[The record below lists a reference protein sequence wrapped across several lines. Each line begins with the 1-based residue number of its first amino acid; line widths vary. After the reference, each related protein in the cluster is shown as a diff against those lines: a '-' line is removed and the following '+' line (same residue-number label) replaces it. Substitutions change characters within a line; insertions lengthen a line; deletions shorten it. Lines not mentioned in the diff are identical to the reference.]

1 MTTSATTGAAALLSR
16 LIKELAGDSGKQP
29 LTDGWQRTRDLLA
42 PLGMNTMGSAREIAD
57 RIVAAG
63 FAERKT
69 IGRRQV
75 TFRLSPRFKT
85 WKDAQAA
92 QKLLLVQKVPAGW
105 APLSKIALG
114 LGKTTRGLQYI
125 ATQGRFAFKAYSIPK
140 ATRHYRASQF
150 AGR

>member
-1 MTTSATTGAAALLSR
+1 MTTGATGAAALLSR
-16 LIKELAGDSGKQP
+16 LVKELAGDSGEQP

-42 PLGMNTMGSAREIAD
+42 PLGMHTMGSAREIAD

-63 FAERKT
+63 FAERRT

-85 WKDAQAA
+85 WKDANSA
-92 QKLLLVQKVPAGW
+92 QKLLLMQKVPAGW
-105 APLSKIALG
+105 APLSKIAIG

-125 ATQGRFAFKAYSIPK
+125 ATQERMEYKTYSIPK
-140 ATRHYRASQF
+140 ATRHYRVSQF